1 MKTIHKM
8 LFTTAV
14 ASLAIASCKTDP
26 KTQQNPEEKSQGIIL
41 ENMDTSVKPTDDFF
55 RYVNGSWLDKT
66 EIPADRTSW
75 GGFGEL
81 RKKTDADVLVILNK
95 AIEEGN
101 FPKVKDAQGNEI
113 DSDQEKAVNYYETI
127 MDTVARNK
135 QGIEPIKPFLAKI
148 DEIKTKKD
156 VENYITNM
164 APYGGGGFYGFGVYN
179 DLKNSSQYAG
189 YMGAGSLGLS
199 RDYYVDAKVA
209 DKLAKYQEFV
219 AKMLVTFGDD
229 EATAKKNAE
238 TIVAFEKSL
247 ATPMMTKEERRD
259 TRKMYN
265 PMTVA
270 ELTELVP
277 AIDWAAHLK
286 GIGVNIVD
294 KENGDL
300 KGAPDGSINKII
312 VTDLGYF
319 KALSGILDARS
330 VEDIKLLFRWNTING
345 SLGVLS
351 TDLETANW
359 EFYSKEMRG
368 AKQQRPRNERALG
381 NLNGAVGEALGKLYV
396 EKMFPPEAKAKA
408 KEMIDNVMLGF
419 EKRIAGL
426 EWMSEETKTKALEK
440 LHKLT
445 VKIAYPDV
453 WKDYSELQVKGL
465 NDGGSYFD
473 NAKNVT
479 KWNYNKNMEKLGKA
493 VDRTEWGMA
502 PQTVNAYFNP
512 VNNEIVFPAAILQ
525 PPFYDY
531 KADEAVNYGGIGAVI
546 GHEIS
551 HSFDDSGARFDG
563 DGNLK
568 NWWTDSDSEKFA
580 VIGKQLVKQYSD
592 IVAIDSMHLNGEFTL
607 GENIGD
613 LGGVQAAY
621 EGLQIFLA
629 KNGRPADIDGFT
641 AEQRFFLSWGTIWRT
656 KMRDEALK
664 NLIMTNTHAPGQ
676 YRAYMPLKN
685 VDAFY
690 EAFDVKEG
698 DKMYLKP
705 EERVRI
711 W

>member
-1 MKTIHKM
+1 MKTLKKVF
-8 LFTTAV
+8 FTTAI
-14 ASLAIASCKTDP
+14 ASLAFVSCNEDK
-26 KTQQNPEEKSQGIIL
+26 PEEKVAGIVL
-41 ENMDTSVKPTDDFF
+41 ENMDKTVKPTDDFF
-55 RYVNGSWLDKT
+55 RHVNGTWLDKT
-66 EIPADRTSW
+66 EIPDDQTSW
-75 GGFGEL
+75 GGFNQL
-81 RKKTDADVLVILNK
+81 RKKTDADVLEILSV
-95 AIEEGN
+95 AIQEKD

-113 DSDQEKAVNYYETI
+113 DSDQEKAVNYYQTI
-127 MDTVARNK
+127 MDTIARNK
-135 QGIEPIKPFLAKI
+135 QGKAPVMPYLNKV
-148 DEIKTKKD
+148 DEIITKKD
-156 VENYITNM
+156 VETYLTNM
-164 APYGGGGFYGFGVYN
+164 APYGGGGFYGFGVFN

-189 YMGAGSLGLS
+189 YMSGGSLGLS
-199 RDYYVDAKVA
+199 RDYYVDDKVK
-209 DKLAKYQEFV
+209 DKLEKYEEFV
-219 AKMLVTFGDD
+219 AKMLQEFGDD
-229 EATAKKNAE
+229 EATAKKNAA

-247 ATPMMTKEERRD
+247 AEPMMTKEESRD
-259 TRKMYN
+259 IRKLYN
-265 PMTVA
+265 PLTVA
-270 ELTELVP
+270 ELQKLAP
-277 AIDWAAHLK
+277 AINWQAHLD
-286 GIGVNIVD
+286 GIGVT
-294 KENGDL
+294 DL
-300 KGAPDGSINKII
+300 ETVI

-319 KALSGILDARS
+319 KAMSTIFTERS
-330 VEDIKLLFRWNTING
+330 IEDIKLLLRWNTINS
-345 SLGVLS
+345 SLGSLS

-368 AKQQRPRNERALG
+368 AKKQRARDERALSS
-381 NLNGAVGEALGKLYV
+381 LNGAIGEALGKLYV
-396 EKMFPPEAKAKA
+396 EKMFPPEAKKKA
-408 KEMIDNVMLGF
+408 EEMIDNVMLGF
-419 EKRIAGL
+419 EKRIAQL
-426 EWMSEETKTKALEK
+426 PWMSEVTKEKALEK

-465 NDGGSYFD
+465 EEGGSYFE
-473 NAKNVT
+473 NAINVT
-479 KWNYNKNMEKLGKA
+479 KWNYNKNMDKLGKE
-493 VDRTEWGMA
+493 VDRTEWGMS

-531 KADEAVNYGGIGAVI
+531 RADEAVNYGGIGAVI

-568 NWWTDSDSEKFA
+568 NWWTEDDSEKFKE
-580 VIGKQLVKQYSD
+580 VGGKLVKQFSD
-592 IVAIDSMHLNGEFTL
+592 IVAIDSLHLNGEYTL

-621 EGLQIFLA
+621 EGLQIFLE
-629 KNGRPADIDGFT
+629 KSGRPGKIDGYT
-641 AEQRFFLSWGTIWRT
+641 PEQRFFLSWGTIWRT

-664 NLIMTNTHAPGQ
+664 NLIMTNTHSPGM

-690 EAFDVKEG
+690 EAFEVKEG

>member
-1 MKTIHKM
+1 MKTINKV
-8 LFTTAV
+8 LFTTAI
-14 ASLAIASCKTDP
+14 ASLAFVSCNEDK
-26 KTQQNPEEKSQGIIL
+26 KEEKSPGIVI
-41 ENMDTSVKPTDDFF
+41 ENMDTSVKASNDFF
-55 RYVNGSWLDKT
+55 RHVNGTWIDST
-66 EIPADRTSW
+66 SIPDDQTSW
-75 GGFGEL
+75 GGFNEL
-81 RKKTDADVLVILNK
+81 RKKTDADVLAILNN
-95 AIEEGN
+95 AIEQKD

-113 DSDQEKAVNYYETI
+113 DSDQEKAVNYYQTI
-127 MDTVARNK
+127 MDTVARNQ
-135 QGIEPIKPFLAKI
+135 QGKAPVMPFLAKI

-189 YMGAGSLGLS
+189 YMGGGSLGLS

-219 AKMLVTFGDD
+219 GKMFQEFGDD
-229 EATAKKNAE
+229 EATAKKNAA
-238 TIVAFEKSL
+238 TIVAFETSL
-247 ATPMMTKEERRD
+247 AEPMMTKEESRD

-265 PMTVA
+265 PMSVA
-270 ELTELVP
+270 ELTELAP
-277 AIDWAAHLK
+277 AIDWKAHLE
-286 GIGVNIVD
+286 GIGVGDVD
-294 KENGDL
+294 RV
-300 KGAPDGSINKII
+300 I
-312 VTDLGYF
+312 VTDPGYF
-319 KALSGILDARS
+319 KAMSTVFTKRS
-330 VEDIKLLFRWNTING
+330 VEDIKLLLRWNTINS
-345 SLGVLS
+345 SLGSLS

-368 AKQQRPRNERALG
+368 AKKQRARDERALG

-396 EKMFPPEAKAKA
+396 DEKFPPEAKAKA

-426 EWMSEETKTKALEK
+426 EWMSDVTKEKALEK

-445 VKIAYPDV
+445 VKIAYPDK

-465 NDGGSYFD
+465 KGGGSYFE
-473 NAKNVT
+473 NAINVT
-479 KWNYNKNMEKLGKA
+479 KWNYNKNMAKLGSE
-493 VDRTEWGMA
+493 VDRTEWGMS

-551 HSFDDSGARFDG
+551 HSFDDSGSRFDG

-568 NWWTDSDSEKFA
+568 NWWTEDDSVKFKE
-580 VIGKQLVKQYSD
+580 IGGKLIKQYSD
-592 IVAIDSMHLNGEFTL
+592 IIAIDSMHLNGEYTL

-629 KNGRPADIDGFT
+629 KNGRPADIDGYT
-641 AEQRFFLSWGTIWRT
+641 AEQRFFFSWGTIWRT

-664 NLIMTNTHAPGQ
+664 NLIMTNTHSPGM

-690 EAFDVKEG
+690 TAFDVKEG

-705 EERVRI
+705 EDRVRI

>member
-1 MKTIHKM
+1 MKTIKKVF
-8 LFTTAV
+8 FTTA
-14 ASLAIASCKTDP
+14 IATLTFVGCK
-26 KTQQNPEEKSQGIIL
+26 EEKSAETAGIVL

-55 RYVNGSWLDKT
+55 KHVNGNWLKNT
-66 EIPADRTSW
+66 KIPDDRTSW

-81 RKKTDADVLVILNK
+81 RKKTDADVLNILNQ
-95 AIEEGN
+95 AIAERD
-101 FPKVKDAQGNEI
+101 FPKVKDAKGNEI
-113 DSDQEKAVNYYETI
+113 DSDQEKAVNYYQTI

-135 QGIEPIKPFLAKI
+135 QGKAPVLPFLTKV

-164 APYGGGGFYGFGVYN
+164 APYGGGGFYGFGVFN

-189 YMGAGSLGLS
+189 YLGAGSLGMT

-209 DKLAKYQEFV
+209 DKLAKYEEFV
-219 AKMLVTFGDD
+219 AKMLQEFGDD
-229 EATAKKNAE
+229 AATAKKNAA

-247 ATPMMTKEERRD
+247 AEPMMTKEERRD

-270 ELTELVP
+270 QLTKLAP
-277 AIDWAAHLK
+277 AINWKAHLT
-286 GIGVNIVD
+286 GIGVA
-294 KENGDL
+294 DL
-300 KGAPDGSINKII
+300 DNVI
-312 VTDLGYF
+312 VTDPGYF
-319 KALSGILDARS
+319 KAMSSIFNNRS
-330 VEDIKLLFRWNTING
+330 VADIKLLLRWNTIN
-345 SLGVLS
+345 SALSSLS
-351 TDLETANW
+351 TDLEKANW
-359 EFYSKEMRG
+359 EFYSKEMSG
-368 AKQQRPRNERALG
+368 AKKQRPRDERALG
-381 NLNGAVGEALGKLYV
+381 NLNGAIGEALGKLYV

-419 EKRIAGL
+419 EKRIAQL
-426 EWMSEETKTKALEK
+426 PWMSEATKTKALEK

-465 NDGGSYFD
+465 EEGGSYFE
-473 NAKNVT
+473 NAINVT
-479 KWNYNKNMEKLGKA
+479 KWNYNKNMAKLGKE
-493 VDRTEWGMA
+493 VDRTEWGMS

-525 PPFYDY
+525 PPFYNY

-568 NWWTDSDSEKFA
+568 NWWTDKDAEEFKKA
-580 VIGKQLVKQYSD
+580 GKKLIDQFST
-592 IVAIDSMHLNGEFTL
+592 IVAIDSMKLNGEFTL

-621 EGLQIFLA
+621 EGLQIFLD
-629 KNGRPADIDGFT
+629 KNGRPGKIDDYT
-641 AEQRFFLSWGTIWRT
+641 PEQRFFLSWGTIWRT

-664 NLIMTNTHAPGQ
+664 NRIMTDSHAPGM

-690 EAFDVKEG
+690 QAFNVQPG

-705 EERVRI
+705 EDRVRI

>member
-1 MKTIHKM
+1 MKTIKKVF
-8 LFTTAV
+8 FTTA
-14 ASLAIASCKTDP
+14 IATLTFVGCK
-26 KTQQNPEEKSQGIIL
+26 EEKSAETEGIVL

-55 RYVNGSWLDKT
+55 KHVNGNWLKNT
-66 EIPADRTSW
+66 KIPDDRTSW

-81 RKKTDADVLVILNK
+81 RKKTDADVLNILNQ
-95 AIEEGN
+95 AIAERD
-101 FPKVKDAQGNEI
+101 FPKVKDAKGNEI
-113 DSDQEKAVNYYETI
+113 DSDQEKAVNYYQTI

-135 QGIEPIKPFLAKI
+135 QGKAPVLPFLTKV

-164 APYGGGGFYGFGVYN
+164 APYGGGGFYGFGVFN

-189 YMGAGSLGLS
+189 YLGAGSLGMT

-209 DKLAKYQEFV
+209 DKLAKYEEFV
-219 AKMLVTFGDD
+219 AKMLQEFGDD
-229 EATAKKNAE
+229 AASAKKNAA

-247 ATPMMTKEERRD
+247 AEPMMTKEERRD

-270 ELTELVP
+270 QLTKLAP
-277 AIDWAAHLK
+277 AINWKAHLT
-286 GIGVNIVD
+286 GIGVA
-294 KENGDL
+294 DL
-300 KGAPDGSINKII
+300 DNVI
-312 VTDLGYF
+312 VTDPGYF
-319 KALSGILDARS
+319 KAMSSIFNNRS
-330 VEDIKLLFRWNTING
+330 VADIKLLLRWNTIN
-345 SLGVLS
+345 SALSSLS
-351 TDLETANW
+351 TDLEKANW
-359 EFYSKEMRG
+359 EFYSKEMSG
-368 AKQQRPRNERALG
+368 AKKQRPRDERALG
-381 NLNGAVGEALGKLYV
+381 NLNGAIGEALGKLYV

-419 EKRIAGL
+419 EKRIAQL
-426 EWMSEETKTKALEK
+426 PWMSEETKTKALEK

-453 WKDYSELQVKGL
+453 WKDYSELKVKGL
-465 NDGGSYFD
+465 EEGGSYFE
-473 NAKNVT
+473 NAINVT
-479 KWNYNKNMEKLGKA
+479 KWNYNKNMAKLGKE
-493 VDRTEWGMA
+493 VDRTEWGMS

-525 PPFYDY
+525 PPFYNY

-568 NWWTDSDSEKFA
+568 NWWTDKDAEEFKKA
-580 VIGKQLVKQYSD
+580 GKKLIDQFST
-592 IVAIDSMHLNGEFTL
+592 IVAIDSMKLNGEFTL

-621 EGLQIFLA
+621 EGLQIFLD
-629 KNGRPADIDGFT
+629 KNGRPGKIDNYT
-641 AEQRFFLSWGTIWRT
+641 PEQRFFLSWGTIWRT

-664 NLIMTNTHAPGQ
+664 NRIMTDSHAPGM

-690 EAFDVKEG
+690 QAFNVQPG

-705 EERVRI
+705 EDRVRI

>member
-1 MKTIHKM
+1 MKTIKKV
-8 LFTTAV
+8 LFTTAI
-14 ASLAIASCKTDP
+14 ASLAFAACKQD
-26 KTQQNPEEKSQGIIL
+26 KPEEKVAGIVL
-41 ENMDTSVKPTDDFF
+41 KNMDKTTKPTDDFF
-55 RYVNGSWLDKT
+55 RHVNGTWLDKT
-66 EIPADRTSW
+66 EIPDDQTSW
-75 GGFGEL
+75 GGFNQL
-81 RKKTDADVLVILNK
+81 RKKTDADVLTILNQ
-95 AIEEGN
+95 AIEERD

-113 DSDQEKAVNYYETI
+113 DSDQEKAVNYYQTI

-135 QGIEPIKPFLAKI
+135 QGKAPVMPYLAKV

-156 VENYITNM
+156 VETYLTNM
-164 APYGGGGFYGFGVYN
+164 APYGGGGFYGFGVFN

-189 YMGAGSLGLS
+189 YMGGGSLGLS

-209 DKLAKYQEFV
+209 DKLVKYEEFV
-219 AKMLVTFGDD
+219 AKMFQEFGDD
-229 EATAKKNAE
+229 AATAKKNAR
-238 TIVAFEKSL
+238 TIVEFETSL
-247 ATPMMTKEERRD
+247 AKPMMSKEERRD
-259 TRKMYN
+259 IRKIYN

-270 ELTELVP
+270 ELQKLAP
-277 AIDWAAHLK
+277 AIDWSAHLE
-286 GIGVNIVD
+286 GVGVKDIEKV
-294 KENGDL
+294 
-300 KGAPDGSINKII
+300 I
-312 VTDLGYF
+312 VTDPGYF
-319 KALSGILDARS
+319 KAMSDVFTKRS
-330 VEDIKLLFRWNTING
+330 VADIKLLLRWNTINNA
-345 SLGVLS
+345 LGLLS

-359 EFYSKEMRG
+359 EFYAKEMRG
-368 AKQQRPRNERALG
+368 AKKQRPRDERALG
-381 NLNGAVGEALGKLYV
+381 NLNGAIGEALGKLYV
-396 EKMFPPEAKAKA
+396 EKMFPPEAKEKA

-419 EKRIAGL
+419 EKRIAQL
-426 EWMSEETKTKALEK
+426 PWMSGETKTKALEK

-453 WKDYSELQVKGL
+453 WKDYSKLQVQGL
-465 NDGGSYFD
+465 KEGGSYFE
-473 NAKNVT
+473 NAINVT
-479 KWNYNKNMEKLGKA
+479 KWNYNKDMAKLGQE
-493 VDRTEWGMA
+493 VDRTEWGMS

-531 KADEAVNYGGIGAVI
+531 RADEAVNYGGIGAVI

-551 HSFDDSGARFDG
+551 HCFDDSGARFDG

-568 NWWTDSDSEKFA
+568 NWWTKDDSAKFKE
-580 VIGKQLVKQYSD
+580 VGGKLIKQYSD
-592 IVAIDSMHLNGEFTL
+592 IIAIDSMHLNGEYTL

-621 EGLQIFLA
+621 EGLQIFLE
-629 KNGRPADIDGFT
+629 KSGRPEKIDGYT
-641 AEQRFFLSWGTIWRT
+641 PEQRFFLSWGTIWRT

-664 NLIMTNTHAPGQ
+664 NLIMTNTHSPGM

-690 EAFDVKEG
+690 KAFDVKEG

>member
-1 MKTIHKM
+1 MAIT
-8 LFTTAV
+8 
-14 ASLAIASCKTDP
+14 SLGVIACKTDEKKP
-26 KTQQNPEEKSQGIIL
+26 ADAKPIAEKTPGIII
-41 ENMDTSVKPTDDFF
+41 ENMDSSVKPTDDFF

-66 EIPADRTSW
+66 EIPEDQTSW

-101 FPKVKDAQGNEI
+101 FPKVKDANGNEI

-135 QGIEPIKPFLAKI
+135 AGKAPVEPFLKKI
-148 DEIKTKKD
+148 TEIKDLKD
-156 VENYITNM
+156 VQTFITNM
-164 APYGGGGFYGFGVYN
+164 APYGGGSFYGFGVFN
-179 DLKNSSQYAG
+179 DLKNSTMNAG
-189 YMGAGSLGLS
+189 YMGAGGLGLS
-199 RDYYVDAKVA
+199 RDYYVDKKVA

-219 AKMLVTFGDD
+219 AKMLQEFGDD
-229 EATAKKNAE
+229 EATAKKNAA

-247 ATPMMTKEERRD
+247 AEPMMTKEERRD

-265 PMTVA
+265 PMSIE
-270 ELTELVP
+270 ELTKLSP
-277 AIDWAAHLK
+277 AIDWAAYLK
-286 GIGVNIVD
+286 GIGVSVNNVD
-294 KENGDL
+294 KT
-300 KGAPDGSINKII
+300 GANNLDKII

-319 KALSGILDARS
+319 KAMSKVLQNSPI
-330 VEDIKLLFRWNTING
+330 EDVKLVLRWNAINS
-345 SLGVLS
+345 SLGLLS
-351 TDLETANW
+351 TDLEKANW

-368 AKQQRPRNERALG
+368 AKKQRPRDERALG

-396 EKMFPPEAKAKA
+396 DAKFPPEAKKKA

-419 EKRIAGL
+419 EKRIASL
-426 EWMSEETKTKALEK
+426 EWMSPETKEKALEK

-445 VKIAYPDV
+445 VKIAYPDK
-453 WKDYSELQVKGL
+453 WKDYTELQVKGL
-465 NDGGSYFD
+465 KNGGTYFD
-473 NAKNVT
+473 NAINVS
-479 KWNYNKNMEKLGKA
+479 KWNFEKSMSKLGKK
-493 VDRTEWGMA
+493 VDRTEWGMS

-525 PPFYDY
+525 PPFYNY
-531 KADEAVNYGGIGAVI
+531 QADEAVNYGGIGAVI

-568 NWWTDSDSEKFA
+568 NWWTEEDSKKFKD
-580 VIGKQLVKQYSD
+580 VGGKLVKQYSD
-592 IVAIDSMHLNGEFTL
+592 IIAIDSMHLNGEYTL

-621 EGLQIFLA
+621 EGLQIFLK
-629 KNGRPADIDGFT
+629 KNGSPADVDGFT

-690 EAFDVKEG
+690 EAFKVKEG
-698 DKMYLKP
+698 DEMYLKP
-705 EERVRI
+705 EDRVRI

>member
-1 MKTIHKM
+1 MKTIKKVF
-8 LFTTAV
+8 FTTA
-14 ASLAIASCKTDP
+14 IATLTFVGCK
-26 KTQQNPEEKSQGIIL
+26 EEKSAETAGIVL

-55 RYVNGSWLDKT
+55 KHVNGNWLKNT
-66 EIPADRTSW
+66 KIPDDRTSW

-81 RKKTDADVLVILNK
+81 RKKTDADVLNILNQ
-95 AIEEGN
+95 AIAERD
-101 FPKVKDAQGNEI
+101 FPKVKDAKGNEI
-113 DSDQEKAVNYYETI
+113 DSDQEKAVNYYQTI

-135 QGIEPIKPFLAKI
+135 QGKAPVLPFLTKV

-164 APYGGGGFYGFGVYN
+164 APYGGGGFYGFGVFN

-189 YMGAGSLGLS
+189 YLGAGSLGMT

-209 DKLAKYQEFV
+209 DKLAKYEEFV
-219 AKMLVTFGDD
+219 AKMLQEFGDD
-229 EATAKKNAE
+229 AATAKKNAA

-247 ATPMMTKEERRD
+247 AEPMMTKEERRD

-270 ELTELVP
+270 QLTKLAP
-277 AIDWAAHLK
+277 AINWKAHLT
-286 GIGVNIVD
+286 GIGVA
-294 KENGDL
+294 DL
-300 KGAPDGSINKII
+300 DNVI
-312 VTDLGYF
+312 VTDPGYF
-319 KALSGILDARS
+319 KAMSSIFNNRS
-330 VEDIKLLFRWNTING
+330 VADIKLLLRWKTIN
-345 SLGVLS
+345 SALSSLS
-351 TDLETANW
+351 TDLEKANW
-359 EFYSKEMRG
+359 EFYSKEMSG
-368 AKQQRPRNERALG
+368 AKKQRPRDERALG
-381 NLNGAVGEALGKLYV
+381 NLNGAIGEALGKLYV

-419 EKRIAGL
+419 EKRIAQL
-426 EWMSEETKTKALEK
+426 PWMSEATKTKALEK

-465 NDGGSYFD
+465 EEGGSYFE
-473 NAKNVT
+473 NAINVT
-479 KWNYNKNMEKLGKA
+479 KWNYNKNMAKLGKE
-493 VDRTEWGMA
+493 VDRTEWGMS

-525 PPFYDY
+525 PPFYNY

-568 NWWTDSDSEKFA
+568 NWWTDKDAEEFKKA
-580 VIGKQLVKQYSD
+580 GKKLIDQFST
-592 IVAIDSMHLNGEFTL
+592 IVAIDSMKLNGEFTL

-621 EGLQIFLA
+621 EGLQIFLD
-629 KNGRPADIDGFT
+629 KNGRPGKIDSYT
-641 AEQRFFLSWGTIWRT
+641 PEQRFFLSWGTIWRT

-664 NLIMTNTHAPGQ
+664 NRIMTDSHAPGM

-690 EAFDVKEG
+690 QVFNVQPG

-705 EERVRI
+705 EDRVRI

>member
-1 MKTIHKM
+1 MKTIKKV
-8 LFTTAV
+8 FFSAAI
-14 ASLAIASCKTDP
+14 ASLAFVACKEE
-26 KTQQNPEEKSQGIIL
+26 KINEEKSAGIVL

-55 RYVNGSWLDKT
+55 RHVNGTWLDKT
-66 EIPADRTSW
+66 EIPDDQTSW
-75 GGFGEL
+75 GGFNQL
-81 RKKTDADVLVILNK
+81 RKKTDADVLDILNT
-95 AIEEGN
+95 AIEQKD
-101 FPKVKDAQGNEI
+101 FPKIKDAEGNEI
-113 DSDQEKAVNYYETI
+113 DSDQEKAVNYYQTI

-135 QGIEPIKPFLAKI
+135 QGKAPVMPYLAKV

-156 VENYITNM
+156 VETYLTNM

-189 YMGAGSLGLS
+189 YMGGGSLGLS
-199 RDYYVDAKVA
+199 RDYYVDAAVK
-209 DKLAKYQEFV
+209 DKLDKYQEFM
-219 AKMLVTFGDD
+219 AKMLQEFGDD
-229 EATAKKNAE
+229 EATAKKNAA
-238 TIVAFEKSL
+238 TIVDFETSL
-247 ATPMMTKEERRD
+247 AKPMMTKEESRD
-259 TRKMYN
+259 IRKLYN
-265 PMTVA
+265 PMSIA
-270 ELTELVP
+270 ELQNLAP
-277 AIDWAAHLK
+277 AIDWQAHLN
-286 GIGVNIVD
+286 GIGV
-294 KENGDL
+294 KDL
-300 KGAPDGSINKII
+300 DTII

-319 KALSGILDARS
+319 KAMSDIFSKRS
-330 VEDIKLLFRWNTING
+330 VEDIKLLLRWNTINS
-345 SLGVLS
+345 SLGSLS

-368 AKQQRPRNERALG
+368 AKKQRPRDESALS
-381 NLNGAVGEALGKLYV
+381 NLNGAIGEALGKLYV
-396 EKMFPPEAKAKA
+396 EKMFPPEAKKKA
-408 KEMIDNVMLGF
+408 EEMIDNVMLGF
-419 EKRIAGL
+419 EKRIAQL
-426 EWMSEETKTKALEK
+426 PWMSEVTKEKALEK

-453 WKDYSELQVKGL
+453 WKDYSKLQVTGL
-465 NDGGSYFD
+465 EDGGSYFE
-473 NAKNVT
+473 NAINVT
-479 KWNYNKNMEKLGKA
+479 KWNYAENMEKLGKE
-493 VDRTEWGMA
+493 VDRTEWGMS

-568 NWWTDSDSEKFA
+568 NWWTEEDSEKFTS
-580 VIGKQLVKQYSD
+580 IGKKLIDQYSN
-592 IVAIDSMHLNGEFTL
+592 IIAIDSMHLNGEFTL

-621 EGLQIFLA
+621 EGLQIFLN
-629 KNGRPADIDGFT
+629 KNGRPDKIDGYT
-641 AEQRFFLSWGTIWRT
+641 PEQRFFLSWGTIWRT

-664 NLIMTNTHAPGQ
+664 NLIMTNTHSPGM

-690 EAFDVKEG
+690 EAFDVKEN

-705 EERVRI
+705 EDRVRI

>member
-1 MKTIHKM
+1 MKTIKKI
-8 LFTTAV
+8 LFTTAAV
-14 ASLAIASCKTDP
+14 SLAFVACKEE
-26 KTQQNPEEKSQGIIL
+26 NSEEKSAGIVI
-41 ENMDTSVKPTDDFF
+41 ENMDISVKPSDNFF
-55 RYVNGSWLDKT
+55 KHVNGNWLKNT
-66 EIPADRTSW
+66 KIPEDQTSW
-75 GGFGEL
+75 GGFNEL
-81 RKKTDADVLVILNK
+81 RKKTDADVLAILNN
-95 AIEEGN
+95 AIEERN
-101 FPKVKDAQGNEI
+101 FPKVKDAQGNER
-113 DSDQEKAVNYYETI
+113 DSDQEKAVNYYQTI
-127 MDTVARNK
+127 MDTVARNQLGK
-135 QGIEPIKPFLAKI
+135 APIMPFLAKI

-164 APYGGGGFYGFGVYN
+164 APYGGSGFYGFGVYN
-179 DLKNSSQYAG
+179 DLKNSSVYAG
-189 YMGAGSLGLS
+189 YMSGGSLGLS
-199 RDYYVDAKVA
+199 RDYYVDKKVA
-209 DKLAKYQEFV
+209 NKLKKYQEFT
-219 AKMLVTFGDD
+219 AKIFQEFGDD
-229 EATAKKNAE
+229 PATAKQNAA

-265 PMTVA
+265 PMSIA
-270 ELTELVP
+270 ELTTLAP
-277 AIDWAAHLK
+277 AIDWTAHLK
-286 GIGVNIVD
+286 GIGVA
-294 KENGDL
+294 DL
-300 KGAPDGSINKII
+300 DQII
-312 VTDLGYF
+312 ITDPGYF
-319 KALSGILDARS
+319 KAMSEIFTKRS
-330 VEDIKLLFRWNTING
+330 VDDIKLLLRWNTINT
-345 SLGVLS
+345 SLGLLS

-368 AKQQRPRNERALG
+368 AKKQRARDERALG
-381 NLNGAVGEALGKLYV
+381 NLNNAVGEALGKLYV
-396 EKMFPPEAKAKA
+396 DEKFPAEAKTKA
-408 KEMIDNVMLGF
+408 KEMIDNVLLGF

-426 EWMSEETKTKALEK
+426 AWMSEETKEKALEK

-453 WKDYSELQVKGL
+453 WKDYAELQVKGL
-465 NDGGSYFD
+465 ENGGSYFE
-473 NAKNVT
+473 NTINVS
-479 KWNYNKNMEKLGKA
+479 KWNYNKNMEKLGKK
-493 VDRTEWGMA
+493 VDRTEWGMS

-568 NWWTDSDSEKFA
+568 NWWTDTDSEKFA
-580 VIGKQLVKQYSD
+580 VVGNQLVKQYSD
-592 IVAIDSMHLNGEFTL
+592 IVAIDSMHLNGAYTL

-621 EGLQIFLA
+621 EGLQIFL
-629 KNGRPADIDGFT
+629 KKSGRPEKIDGYT

-664 NLIMTNTHAPGQ
+664 NLIMTDTHAPGM

-690 EAFDVKEG
+690 TAFDVKKG
-698 DKMYLKP
+698 DQMYLKP

>member
-1 MKTIHKM
+1 MKTIKKV
-8 LFTTAV
+8 LFTTAIAAFAFV
-14 ASLAIASCKTDP
+14 ACTDE
-26 KTQQNPEEKSQGIIL
+26 KPEEKSAGIIL

-55 RYVNGSWLDKT
+55 NHVNGNWIKNT
-66 EIPADRTSW
+66 EIPDDQTSW
-75 GGFGEL
+75 GGFNQL
-81 RKKTDADVLVILNK
+81 RKKTDADVLTILNK
-95 AIEEGN
+95 AIDDRD
-101 FPKVKDAQGNEI
+101 FPKVKDAQGKEI
-113 DSDQEKAVNYYETI
+113 DSDQEKAVNYYESI
-127 MDTVARNK
+127 MDTVSRNK
-135 QGIEPIKPFLAKI
+135 QGKAPVKPFLSKI
-148 DEIKTKKD
+148 DELKTKKD
-156 VENYITNM
+156 IEDYITNM
-164 APYGGGGFYGFGVYN
+164 APYGGVGFYGFGVFN
-179 DLKNSSQYAG
+179 DLKNSSVNAG
-189 YMGAGSLGLS
+189 YMFPGGLGLS
-199 RDYYVDAKVA
+199 RDYYVDAKVK
-209 DKLAKYQEFV
+209 DKLIKYQEFV
-219 AKMLVTFGDD
+219 AKMLHEFGDD
-229 EATAKKNAE
+229 KATAKKNAA
-238 TIVAFEKSL
+238 TIVAFEASL
-247 ATPMMTKEERRD
+247 ATPMMTKEESRD

-265 PMTVA
+265 PMSVA
-270 ELTELVP
+270 ELQKMVP
-277 AIDWAAHLK
+277 AINWEAHLK
-286 GIGVNIVD
+286 GIGVNDID
-294 KENGDL
+294 KV
-300 KGAPDGSINKII
+300 I
-312 VTDLGYF
+312 VTDPGYF
-319 KALSGILDARS
+319 KAMSTIFKTRS
-330 VEDIKLLFRWNTING
+330 VDDIKLLLRWNTINT
-345 SLGVLS
+345 SLGLLS

-368 AKQQRPRNERALG
+368 AKKQRPRDERALG

-396 EKMFPPEAKAKA
+396 EKMFPPEAKKKA

-419 EKRIAGL
+419 EARIAQL
-426 EWMSEETKTKALEK
+426 PWMSEETKEKALEK

-465 NDGGSYFD
+465 KNGGTYFE
-473 NAKNVT
+473 NAINVA
-479 KWNYNKNMEKLGKA
+479 KWNYNKTMAKLGKE
-493 VDRTEWGMA
+493 VDRTEWGMS

-551 HSFDDSGARFDG
+551 HCFDDSGSRFDG

-568 NWWTDSDSEKFA
+568 NWWTDTDSEKFA

-592 IVAIDSMHLNGEFTL
+592 IIAIDSMHLNGEYTL

-621 EGLQIFLA
+621 EGLQIFLE
-629 KNGRPADIDGFT
+629 KSGRPEKIDGYT

-664 NLIMTNTHAPGQ
+664 NLIMTNTHSPGM

-690 EAFDVKEG
+690 KAFNVKEG
-698 DKMYLKP
+698 DKMFLKP

>member
-1 MKTIHKM
+1 
-8 LFTTAV
+8 
-14 ASLAIASCKTDP
+14 
-26 KTQQNPEEKSQGIIL
+26 
-41 ENMDTSVKPTDDFF
+41 
-55 RYVNGSWLDKT
+55 
-66 EIPADRTSW
+66 
-75 GGFGEL
+75 
-81 RKKTDADVLVILNK
+81 
-95 AIEEGN
+95 
-101 FPKVKDAQGNEI
+101 
-113 DSDQEKAVNYYETI
+113 

-135 QGIEPIKPFLAKI
+135 QGTEPIKPFLAKI
-148 DEIKTKKD
+148 KEIKTKKD

-189 YMGAGSLGLS
+189 YMGAGGLGLS
-199 RDYYVDAKVA
+199 RDYYMDAKVA

-219 AKMLVTFGDD
+219 AKTLMTFGDD
-229 EATAKKNAE
+229 EATAKKNAA

-247 ATPMMTKEERRD
+247 AEPMMTKEERRD

-270 ELTELVP
+270 ELTELAP
-277 AIDWAAHLK
+277 AIDWAAHLE
-286 GIGVNIVD
+286 GIGVT
-294 KENGDL
+294 DL
-300 KGAPDGSINKII
+300 EKII

-330 VEDIKLLFRWNTING
+330 VEDIKLLFRWNTINN
-345 SLGVLS
+345 SLGLLS

-396 EKMFPPEAKAKA
+396 DKMFPPEAKAKA

-426 EWMSEETKTKALEK
+426 EWMSAETKTKALEK

-465 NDGGSYFD
+465 ENGGSYFE

-493 VDRTEWGMA
+493 VDRTEWGLS

-568 NWWTDSDSEKFA
+568 NWWTDTDSEKFA

-621 EGLQIFLA
+621 EGLQIFFE
-629 KNGRPADIDGFT
+629 KNGKPADIDGYT
-641 AEQRFFLSWGTIWRT
+641 ANQRFFLSWGTIWRT

-690 EAFDVKEG
+690 EAFNVKEG

>member
-1 MKTIHKM
+1 MKTIKKVF
-8 LFTTAV
+8 FTTA
-14 ASLAIASCKTDP
+14 IATLTFVGCK
-26 KTQQNPEEKSQGIIL
+26 EEKSAETAGIVL

-55 RYVNGSWLDKT
+55 KHVNGNWLKNT
-66 EIPADRTSW
+66 KIPDDRTSW

-81 RKKTDADVLVILNK
+81 RKKTDADVLNILNQ
-95 AIEEGN
+95 AIAERD
-101 FPKVKDAQGNEI
+101 FPKVKDAKGNEI
-113 DSDQEKAVNYYETI
+113 DSDQEKAVNYYQTI

-135 QGIEPIKPFLAKI
+135 QGKAPVLPFLTKV

-164 APYGGGGFYGFGVYN
+164 APYGGGGFYGFGVFN

-189 YMGAGSLGLS
+189 YLGAGSLGMT

-209 DKLAKYQEFV
+209 DKLAKYEEFV
-219 AKMLVTFGDD
+219 AKMLQEFGDD
-229 EATAKKNAE
+229 AATAKKNAA

-247 ATPMMTKEERRD
+247 AEPMMTKEERRD

-270 ELTELVP
+270 QLTKLAP
-277 AIDWAAHLK
+277 AINWKAHLT
-286 GIGVNIVD
+286 GIGVA
-294 KENGDL
+294 DL
-300 KGAPDGSINKII
+300 DNVI
-312 VTDLGYF
+312 VTDPGYF
-319 KALSGILDARS
+319 KAMSSIFNNRS
-330 VEDIKLLFRWNTING
+330 VADIKLLLRWNTIN
-345 SLGVLS
+345 SALSSLS
-351 TDLETANW
+351 TDLEKANW
-359 EFYSKEMRG
+359 EFYSKEMSG
-368 AKQQRPRNERALG
+368 AKKQRPRDERALG
-381 NLNGAVGEALGKLYV
+381 NLNGAIGEALGKLYV

-419 EKRIAGL
+419 EKRIAQL
-426 EWMSEETKTKALEK
+426 PWMSEETKTKALEK

-465 NDGGSYFD
+465 EEGGSYFE
-473 NAKNVT
+473 NAINVT
-479 KWNYNKNMEKLGKA
+479 KWNYNKNMAKLGKE
-493 VDRTEWGMA
+493 VDRTEWGMS

-525 PPFYDY
+525 PPFYNY

-568 NWWTDSDSEKFA
+568 NWWTDKDAEEFKKA
-580 VIGKQLVKQYSD
+580 GKKLIDQFST
-592 IVAIDSMHLNGEFTL
+592 IVAIDSMKLNGEFTL

-621 EGLQIFLA
+621 EGLQIFLD
-629 KNGRPADIDGFT
+629 KNGRPGKIDNYT
-641 AEQRFFLSWGTIWRT
+641 PEQRFFLSWGTIWRT

-664 NLIMTNTHAPGQ
+664 NRIMTYSHAPGM

-690 EAFDVKEG
+690 QAFNVQPG

-705 EERVRI
+705 EDRVRI

>member
-1 MKTIHKM
+1 MKTIKKVF
-8 LFTTAV
+8 FTTA
-14 ASLAIASCKTDP
+14 IATLTFVGCK
-26 KTQQNPEEKSQGIIL
+26 EEKSAETAGIVL

-55 RYVNGSWLDKT
+55 KHVNGNWLKNT
-66 EIPADRTSW
+66 KIPDDRTSW

-81 RKKTDADVLVILNK
+81 RKKTDADVLNILNQ
-95 AIEEGN
+95 AIAERD
-101 FPKVKDAQGNEI
+101 FPKVKDAKGNEI
-113 DSDQEKAVNYYETI
+113 DSDQEKAVNYYQTI

-135 QGIEPIKPFLAKI
+135 QGKAPVLPFLTKV

-164 APYGGGGFYGFGVYN
+164 APYGGGGFYGFGVFN

-189 YMGAGSLGLS
+189 YLGAGSLGMT

-209 DKLAKYQEFV
+209 DKLAKYEEFV
-219 AKMLVTFGDD
+219 AKMLQEFGDD
-229 EATAKKNAE
+229 AASAKKNAA

-247 ATPMMTKEERRD
+247 AEPMMTKEERRD

-270 ELTELVP
+270 QLTKLAP
-277 AIDWAAHLK
+277 AINWKAHLT
-286 GIGVNIVD
+286 GIGVA
-294 KENGDL
+294 DL
-300 KGAPDGSINKII
+300 DNVI
-312 VTDLGYF
+312 VTDPGYF
-319 KALSGILDARS
+319 KAMSSIFNNRS
-330 VEDIKLLFRWNTING
+330 VADIKLLLRWNTIN
-345 SLGVLS
+345 SALSSLS
-351 TDLETANW
+351 TDLEKANW
-359 EFYSKEMRG
+359 EFYSKEMSG
-368 AKQQRPRNERALG
+368 AKKQRPRDERALG
-381 NLNGAVGEALGKLYV
+381 NLNGAIGEALGKLYV

-419 EKRIAGL
+419 EKRIAQL
-426 EWMSEETKTKALEK
+426 PWMSEETKTKALEK

-453 WKDYSELQVKGL
+453 WKDYSELKVKGL
-465 NDGGSYFD
+465 EEGGSYFE
-473 NAKNVT
+473 NAINVT
-479 KWNYNKNMEKLGKA
+479 KWNYNKNMAKLGKE
-493 VDRTEWGMA
+493 VDRTEWGMS

-525 PPFYDY
+525 PPFYNY

-568 NWWTDSDSEKFA
+568 NWWTDKDAEEFKKA
-580 VIGKQLVKQYSD
+580 GKKLIDQFST
-592 IVAIDSMHLNGEFTL
+592 IIAIDSMKLNGEFTL

-621 EGLQIFLA
+621 EGLQIFLD
-629 KNGRPADIDGFT
+629 KNGRPGKIDNYT
-641 AEQRFFLSWGTIWRT
+641 PEQRFFLSWGTIWRT

-664 NLIMTNTHAPGQ
+664 NRIMTDSHAPGM

-690 EAFDVKEG
+690 QAFNVQPG

-705 EERVRI
+705 EDRVRI

>member
-14 ASLAIASCKTDP
+14 ASLAIASCKTGP
-26 KTQQNPEEKSQGIIL
+26 KTQQSPEEKSQGIIL

-148 DEIKTKKD
+148 DEIKSKKD

-199 RDYYVDAKVA
+199 RDYYVDTKVA

-270 ELTELVP
+270 ELSELAP

-286 GIGVNIVD
+286 GIGVNDI
-294 KENGDL
+294 E
-300 KGAPDGSINKII
+300 KII

-319 KALSGILDARS
+319 KALSGILNERS
-330 VEDIKLLFRWNTING
+330 VDDIKLLLRWNTING

-465 NDGGSYFD
+465 ENGGSYFD

-690 EAFDVKEG
+690 EAFNVKEG